1 MGAPERDGLRR
12 EVGAA
17 LLVVAGVVCTGVIGG
32 VIWGFVAP
40 AEQLL
45 VTQPGRGA
53 ALTGES
59 VHQFD
64 ALAVFACFG
73 AAIGVLSAAGAWRLR
88 GARGPLLQVGV
99 LLGSLLGAYA
109 MRLVGEAV
117 AEWQHPR
124 PDDPAVGQIITIAP
138 VLGSAL
144 ALIVQPL
151 IASVVM
157 LFLAALSPREDLGT
171 GFGGAFGSS
180 RPVPRYGPN
189 APTDP
194 VGGFIPYGPHAP
206 YDSDPVPQSRSVH

>member
-1 MGAPERDGLRR
+1 MRGAEQNGLRR
-12 EVGAA
+12 EVGAGLTTVA
-17 LLVVAGVVCTGVIGG
+17 AVAVAGIVGG
-32 VIWGFVAP
+32 VIWGLLAP

-64 ALAVFACFG
+64 SVAIFVCIG
-73 AAIGVLSAAGAWRLR
+73 AALGVLSAASAWRLR
-88 GARGPLLQVGV
+88 GVRGPILQLGV
-99 LLGSLLGAYA
+99 LLGAALSACV

-117 AEWQHPR
+117 AEWHHPR
-124 PDDPAVGQIITIAP
+124 PDDPPVGQIISIAP
-138 VLGSAL
+138 VVGTAL

-151 IASVVM
+151 IASLVM

-171 GFGGAFGSS
+171 GFGGAFGGS

-189 APTDP
+189 APEP
-194 VGGFIPYGPHAP
+194 VSGLIPYGTPIPYEGHA
-206 YDSDPVPQSRSVH
+206 DPLSRS